1 MSNMIKAY
9 TIRYEEASKITI
21 DTHTRIDRELEDRRK
36 KAVAISLAP
45 TDGEFVEGI
54 QAMVID
60 PGPTKEEL
68 TKRATE
74 LLEDA
79 KSEANHILEN
89 ARKEAERMKQE
100 AYQEGQKKG
109 YGDGM
114 LQSQKEMKQIKSDY
128 EEKARHLKQEYENM
142 AASLEPQM
150 AEIIASLVEKITGIL
165 IEDNEVILYLV
176 DKALKNM
183 DKSEEYTIKVSKEDY
198 EYISM
203 HRELLLAAI
212 GREVL
217 LYIVEDANL
226 EKNQCLIE
234 TELKV
239 INCSLDIQLSNL
251 ITDLKLI
258 AGI

>member
-1 MSNMIKAY
+1 
-9 TIRYEEASKITI
+9 
-21 DTHTRIDRELEDRRK
+21 
-36 KAVAISLAP
+36 
-45 TDGEFVEGI
+45 
-54 QAMVID
+54 
-60 PGPTKEEL
+60 
-68 TKRATE
+68 
-74 LLEDA
+74 
-79 KSEANHILEN
+79 
-89 ARKEAERMKQE
+89 
-100 AYQEGQKKG
+100 
-109 YGDGM
+109 
-114 LQSQKEMKQIKSDY
+114 
-128 EEKARHLKQEYENM
+128 M

-150 AEIIASLVEKITGIL
+150 AEVIASLVEKITGIL

-183 DKSEEYTIKVSKEDY
+183 DKSEEYTLKVSKEDY
-198 EYISM
+198 KYISM

-239 INCSLDIQLSNL
+239 INCSLDVQLSNL

>member
-21 DTHTRIDRELEDRRK
+21 DTHTRIDRELEVRRK
-36 KAVAISLAP
+36 NAATVSLSP

-54 QAMVID
+54 KAMVIEQ
-60 PGPTKEEL
+60 GPTKEEL
-68 TKRATE
+68 TKRAVE

-79 KSEANHILEN
+79 RSEADHILEN
-89 ARKEAERMKQE
+89 ARKEAERIKRE

-114 LQSQKEMKQIKSDY
+114 LQSQKEMKQLKSDY
-128 EEKARHLKQEYENM
+128 EEKARHLKKEYDKM
-142 AASLEPQM
+142 AESLEPQM
-150 AEIIASLVEKITGIL
+150 ADLIAVLVEKITGIV
-165 IEDNEVILYLV
+165 IEDKDVILYLV

-183 DKSEEYTIKVSKEDY
+183 DKCEEYTIKVSKEDY

-203 HRELLLAAI
+203 RKNLLLSAI
-212 GREVL
+212 GREVPI
-217 LYIVEDANL
+217 YIVEDSNL
-226 EKNQCLIE
+226 KKNQCYIE

-239 INCSLDIQLSNL
+239 INCSLDIQLNNL
-251 ITDLKLI
+251 LMDLKLI